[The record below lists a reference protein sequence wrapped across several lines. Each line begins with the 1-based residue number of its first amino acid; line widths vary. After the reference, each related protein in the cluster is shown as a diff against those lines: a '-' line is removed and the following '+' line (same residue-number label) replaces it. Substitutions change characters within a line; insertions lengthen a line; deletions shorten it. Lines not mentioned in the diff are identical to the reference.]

1 MPTNLSKGNVNTGEI
16 VYTWTVKEY
25 EKYERSRRWYWLM
38 GIVGVSLLVYS
49 IIDANYLFVLI
60 IVLFGII
67 LFLQEVQEPMDVTFA
82 ITETGIVMGR
92 KFYSYSELENFWM
105 IYNPPMVKTLYFL
118 TKDLLKHRLQ
128 IALFDNDPR
137 PIRDFLSQYL
147 KEDLEQEDE
156 PLSDKMGRTLK
167 LH

>member
-1 MPTNLSKGNVNTGEI
+1 
-16 VYTWTVKEY
+16 
-25 EKYERSRRWYWLM
+25 M

-67 LFLQEVQEPMDVTFA
+67 LFLQEMQEPMDVTFA
-82 ITETGIVMGR
+82 ITETGVVVGR

-128 IALFDNDPR
+128 VALLDNDPR